1 MDKELETYYNN
12 YFELFLTEG
21 WKQLVTDLE
30 NNIKSFNVS
39 SIKDSEELFKA
50 QGSLNVLY
58 SLSNLESTIK
68 NAFEEITNSD
78 SPLEEDD

>member
-21 WKQLVTDLE
+21 WKQLVIDLE

-39 SIKDSEELFKA
+39 SLKDSEELFKA

>member
-39 SIKDSEELFKA
+39 SLKDSEELFKA

-58 SLSNLESTIK
+58 SLANLESTIK
-68 NAFEEITNSD
+68 NAYEEITNND
-78 SPLEEDD
+78 SPLEDI

>member
-58 SLSNLESTIK
+58 SISNLESTIK

-78 SPLEEDD
+78 SPLEEDY